1 MLSKDY
7 ILGFVEGE
15 GCFCLAVQRYVDRK
29 PRLTT
34 RVNKISN
41 PYLFRVRITFRI
53 TNCLDNLKVLE
64 EIKETL
70 GFGRIYVQNRKTP
83 YAKPAAYFYTNSI
96 QEAQATREYFK
107 GANFRTTKGKDFDL
121 WCKGLELFE
130 SNKHLGKEG
139 LLQICA
145 LRDKM
150 NDRLAKKKWT
160 QEDILNA
167 YSGNQEHIVAHHDPS
182 QEGLVSER
190 GSSFEW
196 LEKKQGNF
204 KLQRETK
211 SGGGTAADTTIDT

>member
-34 RVNKISN
+34 RVNKIVN

-70 GFGRIYVQNRKTP
+70 GFGRIYQQNRKNP
-83 YAKPAAYFYTNSI
+83 YARPVAYFYTNSI

-107 GANFRTTKGKDFDL
+107 GANFRTTKGKDFEL

-130 SNKHLGKEG
+130 ANKHLGKEG
-139 LLQICA
+139 LLEICA
-145 LRDKM
+145 LRDQM

-160 QEDILNA
+160 KEDVLKA
-167 YSGNQEHIVAHHDPS
+167 FESNQEHIAAHHDSS
-182 QEGLVSER
+182 QESLVPER
-190 GSSFEW
+190 GSSSEW
-196 LEKKQGNF
+196 LKKKQGNF
-204 KLQRETK
+204 KQQRETK
-211 SGGGTAADTTIDT
+211 LSEKTATSTTSDT